1 MRVRLIKKFA
11 QMIDGI
17 DLSAFEPGDV
27 LDLERSEAR
36 LLIVEGWAVPEDR
49 AGRRERVPAD
59 PQTRAIAADRSR

>member
-17 DLSAFEPGDV
+17 DLRAVDAGDV
-27 LDLERSEAR
+27 FDLERSEAR

-49 AGRRERVPAD
+49 PGRREQLSAES
-59 PQTRAIAADRSR
+59 QTRAIAADRSR